1 MNGARSFFVWF
12 DTTDVNR
19 ISDRANTKAYS
30 SIRIDFQY
38 CVRPTKWCFILVL
51 GTLAQH
57 YLVIDVICFRFCC
70 SLESNVVYMRGC
82 TPSLQ
87 CVGY

>member
-1 MNGARSFFVWF
+1 MSLSSLLRKSHIALSTMNGARSFFVWF

-19 ISDRANTKAYS
+19 ISDRTNTKAYS

-57 YLVIDVICFRFCC
+57 DFHF
-70 SLESNVVYMRGC
+70 SDA
-82 TPSLQ
+82 PSLPSVQ
-87 CVGY
+87 CA